1 MRIAVIFFSL
11 LIIVFSCKDSK
22 DEVMDPGLIIEA
34 PDDKMEI
41 EEILAGTSSR
51 AWVSESFNLEIYG
64 SIECRSDDVFT
75 FFNDGTFEYDGGQ
88 MLCGDSD
95 NSQIVTGTWE
105 VDLNNNRIIFD
116 KGLETET
123 IANYITVKEDVL
135 RVMGSWNSLSIDAS
149 YIRQ

>member
-1 MRIAVIFFSL
+1 
-11 LIIVFSCKDSK
+11 
-22 DEVMDPGLIIEA
+22 
-34 PDDKMEI
+34 
-41 EEILAGTSSR
+41 
-51 AWVSESFNLEIYG
+51 
-64 SIECRSDDVFT
+64 
-75 FFNDGTFEYDGGQ
+75 

-105 VDLNNNRIIFD
+105 VDVNNNRIVFD

-135 RVMGSWNSLSIDAS
+135 RVMGSWNSLNIDAS